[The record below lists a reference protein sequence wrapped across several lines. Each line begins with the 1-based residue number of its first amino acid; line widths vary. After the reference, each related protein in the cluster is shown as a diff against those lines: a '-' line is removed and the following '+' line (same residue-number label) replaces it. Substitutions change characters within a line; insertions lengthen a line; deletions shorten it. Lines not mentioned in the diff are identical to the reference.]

1 MAGGGGGEESARVR
15 EVALQRVWVWR
26 AGLCARPGWNLGN
39 KSIST
44 VRVIEGNFVSRYTSA
59 SV

>member
-1 MAGGGGGEESARVR
+1 MGRSLRACVKSRCRVR
-15 EVALQRVWVWR
+15 VWR
-26 AGLCARPGWNLGN
+26 LGLCARPGWNLRN
-39 KSIST
+39 KSVST

>member
-1 MAGGGGGEESARVR
+1 MR
-15 EVALQRVWVWR
+15 EVALQS
-26 AGLCARPGWNLGN
+26 AGLETRLVARPGWNLRN
-39 KSIST
+39 KSVST